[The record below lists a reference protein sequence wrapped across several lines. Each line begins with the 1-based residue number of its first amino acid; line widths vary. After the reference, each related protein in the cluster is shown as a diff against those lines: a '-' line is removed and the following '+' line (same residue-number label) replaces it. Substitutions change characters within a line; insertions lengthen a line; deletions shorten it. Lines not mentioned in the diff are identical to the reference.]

1 MDYSFLF
8 GPVQSRRLGVSLGID
23 VIHSKTCSLNCVYCE
38 CGKTTELTLERREYA
53 DAAEIITELTDYLS
67 GKPALDYITFGGSGE
82 PTLNTGTGRILRF
95 LKESYP
101 QYKCALLTN
110 GTLLHLPEVR
120 EELLAFDIVLPS
132 LDAVS
137 DRVFAKVNRP
147 HRTLRNHTIIQGLI
161 EFRKAY
167 KGLLWLE
174 VFIIPGTNDTP
185 EELALFKEAIKEIN
199 PDRVQLNSLDRPGT
213 CDWVQPASSEK
224 LREIAAFLAPLP
236 VEIISRKTNDAGA
249 APLPPAA
256 DRSRDAILA
265 MIARRPS
272 TVEEIATLAG
282 LTIND
287 AERILSALE
296 RSHRI
301 EKQVTGNRSF
311 YRVVSYG
318 PRNLHPWF

>member
-1 MDYSFLF
+1 MNYSYLF

-53 DAAEIITELTDYLS
+53 NTEKIIAELTNYLS
-67 GKPALDYITFGGSGE
+67 GKPTLDYITFGGSGE

-110 GTLLHLPEVR
+110 GTLLYLPEVR
-120 EELLAFDIVLPS
+120 EELLPFDIVLPS

-147 HRTLRNHTIIQGLI
+147 HAKLLNRTIIQGI
-161 EFRKAY
+161 IDFRKAY

-174 VFIIPGTNDTP
+174 VFIVPGVNDTP
-185 EELALFKEAIKEIN
+185 EELALFKKSIMEIN
-199 PDRVQLNSLDRPGT
+199 PDRVQLNSLDRPGA
-213 CDWVQPASSEK
+213 CDWVEPATLDN
-224 LREIAAFLAPLP
+224 LRKIAAFFSPLP
-236 VEIISRKTNDAGA
+236 VEIISRKANDANA
-249 APLPPAA
+249 APLPPSAEKSS
-256 DRSRDAILA
+256 DSIPA

-282 LTIND
+282 ITIND
-287 AERILSALE
+287 ADRILSALVS
-296 RSHRI
+296 SHKL
-301 EKQVTGNRSF
+301 EKQVTGNKVF
-311 YRVVSYG
+311 YRMVNNG
-318 PRNLHPWF
+318 